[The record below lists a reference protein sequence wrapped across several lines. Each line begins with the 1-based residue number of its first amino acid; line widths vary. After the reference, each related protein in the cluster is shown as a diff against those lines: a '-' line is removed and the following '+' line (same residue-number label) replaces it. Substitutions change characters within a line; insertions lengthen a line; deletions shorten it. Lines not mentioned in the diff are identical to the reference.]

1 MANDHISEKEI
12 LHALDGELPAEQ
24 ANMVRD
30 HTTQCDACRSKWVR
44 FANLS
49 GQIAEME
56 RAEGSYPAR
65 QAALAALLAGIA
77 KAQRGLRMRRMV
89 MRMVS
94 VAAAAVLVA
103 AVMLR
108 PGPAPVATGLSPAVS
123 MGQRLVSSDQ
133 ALPDGYL
140 SLPFADPDLPLDEAS
155 VLPVEVSRED
165 LRLIGVQV
173 DGTAERVQA
182 EIVLGMDG
190 WPRAIRI
197 ME

>member
-1 MANDHISEKEI
+1 MANDHILETEI
-12 LHALDGELPAEQ
+12 LKALDGELPADRAET
-24 ANMVRD
+24 VRE
-30 HTTQCDACRSKWVR
+30 HTAQCDTCRSKWVR
-44 FANLS
+44 FANL
-49 GQIAEME
+49 GAQIAEME
-56 RAEGSYPAR
+56 RAESSYSAR
-65 QAALAALLAGIA
+65 RAALAALLAGIA
-77 KAQRGLRMRRMV
+77 KAQRGLRIRRMV
-89 MRMVS
+89 MRTVS
-94 VAAAAVLVA
+94 VAAAAILVA

-108 PGPAPVATGLSPAVS
+108 PGPRPVKPAASTSQRGVS
-123 MGQRLVSSDQ
+123 TSQT
-133 ALPDGYL
+133 LPDGYL

-173 DGTAERVQA
+173 DGGAERVQA

>member
-1 MANDHISEKEI
+1 MASEHISETEI
-12 LHALDGELPAEQ
+12 LKALDGELPADQ
-24 ANMVRD
+24 AEIVRE
-30 HTTQCDACRSKWVR
+30 HTGRCDACRSKWVR

-56 RAEGSYPAR
+56 RAESSYVAR
-65 QAALAALLAGIA
+65 RAALAALLAGIA
-77 KAQRGLRMRRMV
+77 KAQRGLRIRRMV
-89 MRMVS
+89 MRTVS
-94 VAAAAVLVA
+94 VAAAAILVA

-108 PGPAPVATGLSPAVS
+108 PGPRPVAPANAT
-123 MGQRLVSSDQ
+123 GQRVSTSQ
-133 ALPDGYL
+133 TLPDGYL
-140 SLPFADPDLPLDEAS
+140 SLPFADPGLPLDEAS

-173 DGTAERVQA
+173 DEGVERVQA

>member
-1 MANDHISEKEI
+1 MANDHISETEI
-12 LHALDGELPAEQ
+12 LKALDGELPADRAETVHEH
-24 ANMVRD
+24 AA
-30 HTTQCDACRSKWVR
+30 QCDACRSKWVR

-56 RAEGSYPAR
+56 RAESAHSAR
-65 QAALAALLAGIA
+65 QAAVAALLAGIA
-77 KAQRGLRMRRMV
+77 KAQRGLRIRRMV
-89 MRMVS
+89 MRTVS
-94 VAAAAVLVA
+94 VAAAAILVA

-108 PGPAPVATGLSPAVS
+108 PGPGPATPAAS
-123 MGQRLVSSDQ
+123 TGQRAVLTNQ

-173 DGTAERVQA
+173 DGVAERVQA
-182 EIVLGMDG
+182 EVVLGLDG